1 MIFRFSLAIL
11 FVVFLPRV
19 ASGAPNQHLEVAMRL
34 IGHHVMLHVG
44 DSQSVVKPVQKIDN
58 QYRIEFSTDFEFEP
72 SSIAQIIDSVMK
84 VSHVATSYQVAI
96 IPCAGS
102 EMVYGYDITPTDS
115 LVPCLGRTYPKACYS
130 LLITLPDVQETE
142 QNQSAGMVAF
152 PLLLLGFLVAVA
164 AMAFLLLRSRKQA
177 KTQPAAESSEIVHLG
192 HFQFDPK
199 NMYLSLGN
207 QSTELTGKESELL
220 ALLLQHVN
228 ETVERET
235 ILNAVWGDEGDYVGR
250 TLDVFISKLRKKL
263 EADPNVRIV
272 SIRGVG
278 YKLILNG

>member
-1 MIFRFSLAIL
+1 MIFRFALALL
-11 FVVFLPRV
+11 FVMVLPRT
-19 ASGAPNQHLEVAMRL
+19 SNGSSNQHIEVAMRL

-58 QYRIEFSTDFEFEP
+58 QYRIEFSTDFAFEP
-72 SSIAQIIDSVMK
+72 SSIANIIDSVMK
-84 VSHVATSYQVAI
+84 VSHVANSYQVAI

-102 EMVYGYDITPTDS
+102 EMVFGYEITPNDS

-142 QNQSAGMVAF
+142 QNQNAGMVAF
-152 PLLLLGFLVAVA
+152 PLLLLGFLVAVV
-164 AMAFLLLRSRKQA
+164 AMTFLLLRSRKQT
-177 KTQPAAESSEIVHLG
+177 KTQAEAMNNTIVHLG

-199 NMYLSLGN
+199 NMYLTLGN
-207 QSTELTGKESELL
+207 QGTELTGKESELL
-220 ALLLQHVN
+220 TLLLQHVN

-235 ILNAVWGDEGDYVGR
+235 ILNNVWGDEGDYVGR